1 MKFSKFLHSYNV
13 TVYKL
18 TTILDYLQTDFQP
31 PYHDVSVLQ
40 YLGNIK
46 LFSPLSS
53 SLFFFF
59 LSIVHMVSWAWL
71 LTISRSSR
79 QNFSWCCSLCLESPL
94 CTSASSLRGRYD
106 ATCHRR
112 VQLFQQLKMILYF
125 PVKVEHRISC
135 LQTYTVFYSSYD
147 DTGIL

>member
-53 SLFFFF
+53 SLFFFPKHSTHGQ
-59 LSIVHMVSWAWL
+59 LSMAPH
-71 LTISRSSR
+71 
-79 QNFSWCCSLCLESPL
+79 
-94 CTSASSLRGRYD
+94 Y
-106 ATCHRR
+106 
-112 VQLFQQLKMILYF
+112 
-125 PVKVEHRISC
+125 
-135 LQTYTVFYSSYD
+135 LQK
-147 DTGIL
+147 L